1 MNIVTITL
9 YIHLL
14 DRVSIVLYN
23 KYGPPNNHVPASA
36 RWFFIHAFT
45 NMLICELGFPSLL
58 FCLKNIS
65 TCSTVPV
72 DTDGLHALYTA
83 IILHLYHVV
92 FFYPHLTYNDYI
104 HHGFMLGI
112 SGPLCLMYPSRLVVM
127 GLWFMSGFPGM
138 IDYFLLWCVK
148 MNWVDTMTEKYI
160 YTLIT
165 MLVRSPGC
173 LLSSFAAVPLLMN
186 PSWTGGYVAMVLNAA
201 LTFWNGQYYA
211 MLTCFDYGSKIERV
225 KHKIDDKSTSEC
237 SK

>member
-1 MNIVTITL
+1 MNIAIIPI
-9 YIHLL
+9 YIYLL
-14 DRVSIVLYN
+14 DRLSIVLYEN
-23 KYGPPNNHVPASA
+23 YGPHDRPMSEST

-45 NMLICELGFPSLL
+45 NMLICKLAYPSLL

-65 TCSTVPV
+65 TCAEAAV
-72 DTDGLHALYTA
+72 DVDGQMAIYSA
-83 IILHLYHVV
+83 IILHLYHIVV
-92 FFYPHLTYNDYI
+92 FYPYLTHNDYV

-112 SGPLCLMYPSRLVVM
+112 SGPLCLLYPSRLVVM

-211 MLTCFDYGSKIERV
+211 MMTCFDYGSKIKRV
-225 KHKIDDKSTSEC
+225 KHQVDDKSTT
-237 SK
+237 